1 MDASD
6 RFDVHADHLRFD
18 GEDLKVSRSAH
29 LLGITLLSARG
40 RIFTYEDLSIIIGS
54 RTGDP
59 ANLVKVHVHDL
70 RAGSS
75 GFIPIITHPR
85 EGLSWGSVEE
95 DRSNMPSN
103 RVMFS
108 HDGMSIDGR
117 DVHLTPLAA
126 RLVRYLWLRR
136 DRSHDARD
144 IVKAIGS
151 DSRDPRNI
159 LKVSMNTVKRAFAE
173 AGLTS
178 PLRNVRGMGTRWTG
192 SSSLAEHDVAET
204 HADETGDEQPPG
216 RRGEPG

>member
-1 MDASD
+1 MGATD
-6 RFDVHADHLRFD
+6 RFDIHADHLRFD

-29 LLGITLLSARG
+29 LLGIALLGAEG
-40 RIFTYEDLSIIIGS
+40 RIVSYEDLAIIIGS

-85 EGLSWGSVEE
+85 KGLSWGPIRDEE
-95 DRSNMPSN
+95 SRMPSE
-103 RVMFS
+103 RIIFS
-108 HDGMSIDGR
+108 HGGIRIDGR
-117 DVHLTPLAA
+117 DIHLTPLAA
-126 RLVRYLWLRR
+126 RMVRYLWLRR
-136 DRSHDARD
+136 DRSHEARD

-159 LKVSMNTVKRAFAE
+159 LKVSMNTVKRAFAK

-192 SSSLAEHDVAET
+192 SSSLAKHDVAET
-204 HADETGDEQPPG
+204 HADKTGDEKPPG

>member
-29 LLGITLLSARG
+29 LLGIALLCAEG
-40 RIFTYEDLSIIIGS
+40 RIVTYEDLAVIIGS

-70 RAGSS
+70 RTGSN
-75 GFIPIITHPR
+75 GFIPIVTHPR
-85 EGLSWGSVEE
+85 EGLSWGPVEVG
-95 DRSNMPSN
+95 RSNMPSE
-103 RVMFS
+103 RVVFS
-108 HDGMSIDGR
+108 HDGMSINGR

-126 RLVRYLWLRR
+126 RMVRYLWLRR

-144 IVKAIGS
+144 IIRAIGS

-159 LKVSMNTVKRAFAE
+159 LKVSMSAVKRAFAD

-178 PLRNVRGMGTRWTG
+178 PLRNVRGIGTRWTG
-192 SSSLAEHDVAET
+192 SSSLAEHDVAQT
-204 HADETGDEQPPG
+204 HADKTGDQQPPG
-216 RRGEPG
+216 RGGEAG